1 MQAGHTLASVE
12 EGRPVEAV
20 SCRRELEPFAPR
32 GGGQR
37 LFLFHQCLHH
47 QTGQCVCVPRA
58 GGRDAHAPSRGAQPR
73 LGTVQGPPRGGHPR
87 PQDLDRVHS
96 PGDAQTRFAV
106 TEPLAYS
113 LSSRS
118 PSRSQSVMA
127 EYTLDSVTY
136 CWLADD
142 SMQLPVVRD
151 VGVALYI

>member
-1 MQAGHTLASVE
+1 MRMPSYAALGSMQAAHTLASVE
-12 EGRPVEAV
+12 EGRPVQAV

-37 LFLFHQCLHH
+37 PFVFHKYQHH

-96 PGDAQTRFAV
+96 PGDARTRFAV
-106 TEPLAYS
+106 TEPLAYIA
-113 LSSRS
+113 LFLRH
-118 PSRSQSVMA
+118 RQQEKVFA
-127 EYTLDSVTY
+127 GRKTEVL
-136 CWLADD
+136 
-142 SMQLPVVRD
+142 VR
-151 VGVALYI
+151 G